1 MTVLTQPTK
10 IIKKDTKKE
19 DKIIDKFFSDI
30 YKQYDTKLFKLENN
44 SLIHGINLFSEYISS
59 LNHTKSRFAV
69 YLLTAIKNKL
79 TEQTEKDMDLMD
91 SLEIA
96 DYQIRLEKT
105 LFTIN
110 KDIPLNRPDMRI
122 LAEINKK
129 VNQNTDVLFAT
140 SPAPFEMA
148 IFLVMIMAA
157 VFGTFKLIQHF
168 FF

>member
-1 MTVLTQPTK
+1 MTTLTQPVK
-10 IIKKDTKKE
+10 ITKKDTTKE
-19 DKIIDKFFSDI
+19 DKKIEQFFSGI
-30 YKQYDTKLFKLENN
+30 YKQYDTKLFKLDNN
-44 SLIHGINLFSEYISS
+44 SLIHRINLFSEYISS

-148 IFLVMIMAA
+148 IFFVMIIA
-157 VFGTFKLIQHF
+157 VAFGLFKLIQHF

>member
-30 YKQYDTKLFKLENN
+30 YKQYDTKLFKLDNN

-59 LNHTKSRFAV
+59 LNHAKSRFAV

-79 TEQTEKDMDLMD
+79 AEQTEEDMDLMD

-129 VNQNTDVLFAT
+129 ANQNTDVLFST

-148 IFLVMIMAA
+148 IFFVMIIA
-157 VFGTFKLIQHF
+157 VAFGLFKLIQHF

>member
-1 MTVLTQPTK
+1 MTILTQTTK
-10 IIKKDTKKE
+10 IIKKDTTKE
-19 DKIIDKFFSDI
+19 DKIIDKFFSNI
-30 YKQYDTKLFKLENN
+30 YKQYDTSLFKLDNH
-44 SLIHGINLFSEYISS
+44 SLIHGIDLFSQYISS
-59 LNHTKSRFAV
+59 LNHTKSRFAI

-79 TEQTEKDMDLMD
+79 AEQTEEDMDIID
-91 SLEIA
+91 ALEIA
-96 DYQIRLEKT
+96 DYQTRLEKT

-110 KDIPLNRPDMRI
+110 KDIPLNQPDMRI

-148 IFLVMIMAA
+148 IFLVMVMAA
-157 VFGTFKLIQHF
+157 AFGIFKLIQLF